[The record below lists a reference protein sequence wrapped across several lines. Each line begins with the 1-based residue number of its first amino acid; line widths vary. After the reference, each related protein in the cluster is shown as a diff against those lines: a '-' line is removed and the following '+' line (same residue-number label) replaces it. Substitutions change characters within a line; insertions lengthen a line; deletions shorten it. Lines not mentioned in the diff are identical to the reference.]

1 MNTFFDVLAGAVC
14 GVLSGFGIG
23 GGSLLLLYMAQIAGI
38 DQTRSQGINL
48 IYFIPASAAALISH
62 IKNKLVSFKTLVWTV
77 PPAIIMSILGSLAA
91 TSIPSVLL
99 RKFFGIFLT
108 ITGVKILLSRRG
120 YSTNKHRLVN
130 GKK

>member
-48 IYFIPASAAALISH
+48 IYFIPSSAAALISH

>member
-48 IYFIPASAAALISH
+48 IYFIPSSVAALISH

>member
-38 DQTRSQGINL
+38 DQMRSQGINL
-48 IYFIPASAAALISH
+48 IYFIPSSAAALISH